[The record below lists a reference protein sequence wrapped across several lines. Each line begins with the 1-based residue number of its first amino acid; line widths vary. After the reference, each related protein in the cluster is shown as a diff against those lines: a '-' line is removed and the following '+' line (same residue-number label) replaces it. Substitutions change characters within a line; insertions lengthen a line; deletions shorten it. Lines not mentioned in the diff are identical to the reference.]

1 MFFTLYTNVVG
12 NQTVQK
18 NDGGFVYRGGG
29 KGFIIKLP
37 LSTTIDT
44 GT

>member
-1 MFFTLYTNVVG
+1 MLYTNVVG
-12 NQTVQK
+12 DQNEQEK
-18 NDGGFVYRGGG
+18 DGGFVYQGGG
-29 KGFIIKLP
+29 KGFTTKLP